1 MDHKAFEHLVRRL
14 ELDSHASPVAFRR
27 KVFAISVAA
36 YVVLFG
42 ALGGLLVLFGALV
55 QWALESHRTFTT
67 IKLGLFG
74 IFLLPLIFVVLRV
87 MFMRLDRPTGRELV
101 REEAPKLF
109 DILDK
114 LYGKLK
120 GPRIHHVLVTDDYN
134 AAICQHARFGI
145 FGGYRN
151 YLIVGLPYLLGATPK
166 EMLSVLAHEYG
177 HLCGNHGKA
186 SAWVYRQ
193 RRLFVSLY
201 EHVEDSAG
209 DDLVSGAIAAAL
221 TRFFPYYS
229 AYTFVLARQ
238 DEYEADRTAADMAGH
253 TATAQGLVR
262 GHLLGDWVGSTFWRK
277 MYENADRAE
286 RPPFMPFASMRM
298 AFKANYDEWATREAL
313 DAAWAERSGVDDTH
327 PCLRERLDAIGAAPA
342 LPLPVE
348 TSAADVMLA
357 SGVGKKLEAELDKQ
371 WWETNRRGWTERF
384 RHVTTSQARI
394 GELSGKPLV
403 QLSVPDLQE
412 LATLKLEFEGA
423 AEAKPVLQEQ
433 LKRPG
438 GPYPKASMMYGRVL
452 LAEGNRAGVD
462 YLREAALNDARLMEE
477 AAQRGYHYLLEK
489 EGEDSANLWWS
500 SVVPEEE
507 TA

>member
-1 MDHKAFEHLVRRL
+1 LRPFEHLVRRL
-14 ELDSHASPVAFRR
+14 ELDSHASPAAFRR
-27 KVFAISVAA
+27 KVIAISLAA

-42 ALGGLLVLFGALV
+42 VLAGLIALFITLM
-55 QWALESHRTFTT
+55 QWALASHRTFTT
-67 IKLGLFG
+67 IKIGLFG
-74 IFLLPLIFVVLRV
+74 LFLLPLIFIVLRV
-87 MFMRLDRPTGRELV
+87 MFMRLDRPTGRELA
-101 REEAPKLF
+101 RNDAPKLF

-114 LYGKLK
+114 LHLKLK
-120 GPRIHHVLVTDDYN
+120 GPAIHHVLVTDEYN

-201 EHVEDSAG
+201 RHVEDGAG
-209 DDLVSGAIAAAL
+209 DNLLSAAIAGAL

-238 DEYEADRTAADMAGH
+238 DEYEADRTAAGMAGH

-262 GHLLGDWVGSTFWRK
+262 GHLLGNWVGSTFWLK
-277 MYENADRAE
+277 LYAHADRAE

-298 AFKANYDEWATREAL
+298 AFKANYDEWATKAAL
-313 DAAWAERSGVDDTH
+313 DAAWAERSGVEDTH

-342 LPLPVE
+342 LPQPVE

-357 SGVGKKLEAELDKQ
+357 AGVAKQLEVELDRQ
-371 WWETNRRGWTERF
+371 WWEANGRGWRERF
-384 RHVTTSQARI
+384 RQVSHAQVRI
-394 GELSGKPLV
+394 GELSARPAS
-403 QLSVPDLQE
+403 QLAVPELQE
-412 LATLKLEFEGA
+412 LAMLKFEFEDGA
-423 AEAKPVLQEQ
+423 SAKPVLAEQ

-438 GPYPKASMMYGRVL
+438 GPYPPASLLYGRIL
-452 LAEGNRAGVD
+452 LEEGKRQGLEH
-462 YLREAALNDARLMEE
+462 LRDAALNDRRLLEE
-477 AAQRGYHYLLEK
+477 AALRGYHFLLEM
-489 EGEDSANLWWS
+489 EGEAAASQWWS

-507 TA
+507 TAS

>member
-14 ELDSHASPVAFRR
+14 ELDSHASPAAFRR

-36 YVVLFG
+36 YVALFG
-42 ALGGLLVLFGALV
+42 ALAGLIALFVTAM
-55 QWALESHRTFTT
+55 QWAYESHRTVST
-67 IKLGLFG
+67 IKIGLFG
-74 IFLLPLIFVVLRV
+74 LFLLPLIWVVLRV
-87 MFMRLDRPTGRELV
+87 MAMRLERPTGRVLE
-101 REEAPKLF
+101 RAEAPKLF
-109 DILDK
+109 EILDK
-114 LYGKLK
+114 LHGKLK
-120 GPRIHHVLVTDDYN
+120 GPPIHQVLVTDDYN

-145 FGGYRN
+145 LGGYRN

-166 EMLSVLAHEYG
+166 EMLATLAHEYG

-209 DDLVSGAIAAAL
+209 DNLVSGAIAGAL
-221 TRFFPYYS
+221 ARFFPYYS

-238 DEYEADRTAADMAGH
+238 EEYEADSTATRMAGRTANAH
-253 TATAQGLVR
+253 GLVR
-262 GHLLGDWVGSTFWRK
+262 GHLLGSWIGRSFWPR

-286 RPPFMPFASMRM
+286 RPPFMPFSSMRM
-298 AFKANYDEWATREAL
+298 AFKANYDQWASQAAL

-342 LPLPVE
+342 LPGPVE
-348 TSAADVMLA
+348 LSAADVMLA
-357 SGVGKKLEAELDKQ
+357 AGIGRKLEAEFDKQ
-371 WWETNRRGWTERF
+371 WWDANARGWGERY
-384 RHVTTSQARI
+384 RHVARSRARI
-394 GELSGKPLV
+394 GELCGQPLARLAV
-403 QLSVPDLQE
+403 VDLQE
-412 LATLKLEFEGA
+412 LATLKLEFEGPA
-423 AEAKPVLQEQ
+423 AAKPVLAEQ

-438 GPYPKASMMYGRVL
+438 GPYPKAMLMYGQAL
-452 LAEGNRAGVD
+452 LAEGNRNGVD
-462 YLREAALNDARLMEE
+462 HLREAALNDPSLLDE
-477 AAQRGYHYLLEK
+477 AARRGYHYLLEK
-489 EGEDSANLWWS
+489 EGEDSANRWWS